1 MAQRPPG
8 DPRERSSR
16 PAEADP
22 PKPAAGTSELM
33 PPAGSDAASAQSA
46 TAEDQNEQAAAQ
58 AIPQPGAVGSIVY
71 NYTTTYIG
79 VQANSIVDSTVTGTG
94 QDALSGLFRASS
106 RDGAIIWQVRPET
119 LTHINDV
126 HVPAPS
132 FAKAAA
138 ILRRHHV
145 VVLYGRAH
153 WGKASMAFRLLSDLH
168 QQDSVYV
175 IAPSVDRKLSSL
187 TDPDILGKD
196 GYLID
201 TLERDLAGQLA
212 LPVLSQLAA
221 HLREADRDGHLIIT
235 VDGLAPLRTTDI
247 ADYLVSCEQLPDPK
261 KVLRRH
267 LREQL
272 DGPRIRPALRVART
286 DWGRA
291 RLRNRPSPPRV
302 RDLAVALANAAL
314 SHTGLGA
321 VDAALIAARQEYE
334 RRSLQYV
341 NEWFEHHPATR
352 ERCFMLAVAVLNG
365 ASFEDIADAAERLQR
380 HMYASLPVDERA
392 GLADPKV
399 AWPLQSSRRRRAQD
413 ASATLVTKATTT
425 DAEDGPDEIVELEDP
440 LLQSLVLINVWHEH
454 NDILIPMLNWLSEL
468 GRDPSYRF
476 GVSGRAAAAA
486 GKLCTTAL
494 PFLRDR
500 IIRPWAIDTSLL
512 RTGRISAAIA
522 LMVAVYEP
530 ALTQQVLRLLRQWTE
545 PKVHPGLPWTAAT
558 TYGLLGSEQFLEE
571 ALGGLRRVTEN
582 HYFLHWVVARSI
594 ANLCETGNARAAVD
608 ALLSWI
614 NKGSDPLSDR
624 ALRVFDALTRLRTDP
639 TPSSSDPTIPVLL
652 QQATRQREA
661 RIAVLKLWH
670 HLLEEQRT
678 FDKTVEA
685 LHRWMVM
692 VDDDERRRPALDL
705 LLHPLLKTP
714 ESRPRARSALR
725 RCAFHPT
732 KPSSTATAYYRT
744 DRSASEAVVDA
755 FNVISSRLRPASP
768 AISRGR

>member
-1 MAQRPPG
+1 MAQRTPD
-8 DPRERSSR
+8 DPQERSSA

-22 PKPAAGTSELM
+22 PKEAAGTSQSM
-33 PPAGSDAASAQSA
+33 PAAGSEAASRQSA
-46 TAEDQNEQAAAQ
+46 TADDRNEQAAAQ

-71 NYTTTYIG
+71 NYTTYIG
-79 VQANSIVDSTVTGTG
+79 VQADTITDSNITGTG
-94 QDALSGLFRASS
+94 QDASSGLFRASS

-119 LTHINDV
+119 LNHINDV

-168 QQDSVYV
+168 QRDSVYV

-187 TDPDILGKD
+187 TDPNVLGED

-201 TLERDLAGQLA
+201 TLEPDLAGQLA

-235 VDGLAPLRTTDI
+235 VDGLTPLRTIDI
-247 ADYLVSCEQLPDPK
+247 ADYLVSCEQLPGPK

-267 LREQL
+267 LCEQL
-272 DGPRIRPALRVART
+272 DRPAIRSALRLART

-302 RDLAVALANAAL
+302 RDLAAALAAAAL
-314 SHTGLGA
+314 SHPRPGA
-321 VDAALIAARQEYE
+321 ADAALIAARQEYE
-334 RRSLQYV
+334 RRTSQYV

-365 ASFEDIADAAERLQR
+365 ASFEDVADAAERLRR

-399 AWPLQSSRRRRAQD
+399 AWPLQSSRRRRVQD
-413 ASATLVTKATTT
+413 ASATLVTKATTA

-440 LLQSLVLINVWHEH
+440 LLQPLVLINVWHEH

-476 GVSGRAAAAA
+476 GVSGRAAAAV
-486 GKLCTTAL
+486 GKLCATAL

-512 RTGRISAAIA
+512 RIGRISAAIA
-522 LMVAVYEP
+522 LVVAVNEP
-530 ALTQQVLRLLRQWTE
+530 ALTQQVLRLLHQWTE

-558 TYGLLGSEQFLEE
+558 TYGLLGSEQLLEE
-571 ALGGLRRVTEN
+571 ALGGLRRITEN
-582 HYFLHWVVARSI
+582 HYILHWVIARSI
-594 ANLCETGNARAAVD
+594 ANLCETGNAKAAVD

-614 NKGSDPLSDR
+614 NMGSDSLPER

-639 TPSSSDPTIPVLL
+639 APGSSDPAIPVLL
-652 QQATRQREA
+652 QQATQQREA

-670 HLLEEQRT
+670 HLLEEPRT

-685 LHRWMVM
+685 LHRWLVM

-705 LLHPLLKTP
+705 LLDPLLKTP

-732 KPSSTATAYYRT
+732 KPSSTATAYYRA
-744 DRSASEAVVDA
+744 DRSAFEALVDA
-755 FNVISSRLRPASP
+755 FSFISGRLRPARR
-768 AISRGR
+768 A